1 MYYKSRNK
9 KSKIAQK
16 TKNGQ
21 QVSCQRKQKNVE
33 ENIDFSGNV
42 QRKIQIPLL
51 YTQK

>member
-21 QVSCQRKQKNVE
+21 QVSCQRKQKM
-33 ENIDFSGNV
+33 
-42 QRKIQIPLL
+42 
-51 YTQK
+51 